1 MDKNINKQNV
11 YISEEENTLNWIE
24 IQSSFK
30 KSFGNEIYNSWLQK
44 ISLVKEYNDYLIL
57 GVPTRFFRD
66 WIVSRYLDKILE
78 QVKSFKLSLNR
89 IEFKII
95 EENKQNQE
103 LIKIDQ
109 LNKVTE
115 IKDSILNYNRLNPN
129 LSFESFIKG
138 KSNEIA
144 LSYSKKVCDYV
155 SRYNPLYI
163 CGGVGLGKTHLLN
176 AIGLETQ
183 KDNNVMFI
191 SAERFMYH
199 FIKSIKKNDMVN
211 FKDFFRKSSVFI
223 IDDIQ
228 FISGKESLQ
237 EEFFHTFNSL
247 IEKGSQ
253 IIISSDRPPMK
264 LDRVQERIKSRLSG
278 GLVVDIEAPDLD
290 LKIKIL
296 KKKIEEIQNQFKENI
311 DLSDEVINYIA
322 SESKTNIRELIGV
335 LNRVIAFSRVH
346 NKVLTTVDCKN
357 ILKDVFSQIRVITVD
372 KIQNIVSNYF
382 NIALSDMLSQRRS
395 RPLARPRQIAMY
407 LAKKM
412 TSRSLPEIGRRFANR
427 DHTTVIHAVKT
438 ITRLSDQDDE
448 MKKILI
454 KLKVFCWNSE
464 EMQFIVKRDILL
476 KSLNFVQGVVEKKNT
491 LPILSN
497 VLLQLKEK
505 KLTIVATD
513 LDIVF
518 HDEIEDVKVLKEGS
532 TTTSAAILYD
542 ILRKISS
549 NSELNFDLKN
559 ENKLSLKE

>member
-1 MDKNINKQNV
+1 MENNNIKKQNI
-11 YISEEENTLNWIE
+11 YTSEEEKTLNWNE
-24 IQSSFK
+24 IQTLFK
-30 KSFGNEIYNSWLQK
+30 NVFGNEIYNSWLQK

-78 QVKSFKLSLNR
+78 QVKSIKLSVNR

-103 LIKIDQ
+103 FIKIDE

-129 LSFESFIKG
+129 LNFESFIQG
-138 KSNEIA
+138 KSNDIA
-144 LSYSKKVCDYV
+144 LSYSKKVSEHI

-176 AIGLETQ
+176 AIGLELQ
-183 KDNNVMFI
+183 SENNVMFI

-247 IEKGSQ
+247 MDKGSQ
-253 IIISSDRPPMK
+253 IIISADRAPMK
-264 LDRVQERIKSRLSG
+264 LDRVQDRIKSRLAG
-278 GLVVDIEAPDLD
+278 GLVVDIDVPDLE
-290 LKIKIL
+290 LKIKIIE
-296 KKKIEEIQNQFKENI
+296 KKIEEIQNQFKENI
-311 DLSDEVINYIA
+311 NLTEEVINYVA

-346 NKVLTTVDCKN
+346 NKVLNIQDCKN
-357 ILKDVFSQIRVITVD
+357 ILKDVFSQIRIITVD

-382 NIALSDMLSQRRS
+382 HIALSEMLSQRRS

-412 TSRSLPEIGRRFANR
+412 TTRSLPEIGRRFDNR

-438 ITRLSDQDDE
+438 ITRLSEQDDE
-448 MKKILI
+448 MKKNINQI
-454 KLKVFCWNSE
+454 
-464 EMQFIVKRDILL
+464 
-476 KSLNFVQGVVEKKNT
+476 KSL
-491 LPILSN
+491 
-497 VLLQLKEK
+497 LLEQ
-505 KLTIVATD
+505 
-513 LDIVF
+513 
-518 HDEIEDVKVLKEGS
+518 
-532 TTTSAAILYD
+532 
-542 ILRKISS
+542 
-549 NSELNFDLKN
+549 
-559 ENKLSLKE
+559 

>member
-1 MDKNINKQNV
+1 MEKNNIKKQNV
-11 YISEEENTLNWIE
+11 YVSEEEKTLIWENVQE
-24 IQSSFK
+24 AFK
-30 KSFGNEIYNSWLQK
+30 KTFGSEIYNSWLQK

-95 EENKQNQE
+95 EEAKQNQE
-103 LIKIDQ
+103 LAKINE

-115 IKDSILNYNRLNPN
+115 IRDSILNYNRLNPS
-129 LSFESFIKG
+129 LSFENFIQG
-138 KSNEIA
+138 KSNDIA
-144 LSYSKKVCDYV
+144 LSYSKKVCEHI

-176 AIGLETQ
+176 AIGLLLQ
-183 KDNNVMFI
+183 NNNNVMFI

-247 IEKGSQ
+247 MDKGSQ
-253 IIISSDRPPMK
+253 IIISSDRAPMK
-264 LDRVQERIKSRLSG
+264 LDRVQDRIKSRLSG
-278 GLVVDIEAPDLD
+278 GLVVDIEIPDLE
-290 LKIKIL
+290 LKSKII
-296 KKKIEEIQNQFKENI
+296 KKKIEEIENQFKEKI
-311 DLSDEVINYIA
+311 SLSDEVINFIA
-322 SESKTNIRELIGV
+322 SESKTNIRELIGI

-346 NKVLTTVDCKN
+346 NKNLNINDCKN
-357 ILKDVFSQIRVITVD
+357 ILKDVFNQIRVITVD
-372 KIQNIVSNYF
+372 KIQNVVSNYF
-382 NIALSDMLSQRRS
+382 NIALSEMLSQRRS

-438 ITRLSDQDDE
+438 ISRLSEQDDE
-448 MKKILI
+448 MKKNISQI
-454 KLKVFCWNSE
+454 
-464 EMQFIVKRDILL
+464 
-476 KSLNFVQGVVEKKNT
+476 KSL
-491 LPILSN
+491 
-497 VLLQLKEK
+497 LLDQQ
-505 KLTIVATD
+505 
-513 LDIVF
+513 
-518 HDEIEDVKVLKEGS
+518 
-532 TTTSAAILYD
+532 
-542 ILRKISS
+542 
-549 NSELNFDLKN
+549 
-559 ENKLSLKE
+559 

>member
-1 MDKNINKQNV
+1 MFKGISLRINYMDKNNNKKLNV
-11 YISEEENTLNWIE
+11 YISEEEKTLNWE
-24 IQSSFK
+24 DIQNSFK
-30 KSFGNEIYNSWLQK
+30 KTFGNEIYTSWLQK
-44 ISLVKEYNDYLIL
+44 ISLIKEYNDYLIL

-95 EENKQNQE
+95 EENRNTQE
-103 LIKIDQ
+103 LTKIEE
-109 LNKVTE
+109 LSKITE

-129 LSFESFIKG
+129 LSFDNFILG
-138 KSNEIA
+138 KSNEVA
-144 LSYSKKVCDYV
+144 LSYSKRVCEHL

-176 AIGLETQ
+176 AIGLNLQSE
-183 KDNNVMFI
+183 NNVMFI

-228 FISGKESLQ
+228 FIRGKESLQ

-247 IEKGSQ
+247 MDKGSQ
-253 IIISSDRPPMK
+253 IIISADRTPMK
-264 LDRVQERIKSRLSG
+264 LDRVQERIKSRLAG
-278 GLVVDIEAPDLD
+278 GLVVDIEVPDLE
-290 LKIKIL
+290 LKTKII
-296 KKKIEEIQNQFKENI
+296 KKKILEIQNQFKENI
-311 DLSDEVINYIA
+311 NLSDNVIEYIA
-322 SESKTNIRELIGV
+322 NESKTNIRELIGI

-346 NKVLTTVDCKN
+346 NKILTTADCKN

-382 NIALSDMLSQRRS
+382 NIPLNDMLSQRRS

-412 TSRSLPEIGRRFANR
+412 TTRSLPEIGRRFANR

-438 ITRLSDQDDE
+438 ITRLIEQDDE
-448 MKKILI
+448 MKKNI
-454 KLKVFCWNSE
+454 
-464 EMQFIVKRDILL
+464 
-476 KSLNFVQGVVEKKNT
+476 G
-491 LPILSN
+491 
-497 VLLQLKEK
+497 QLKN
-505 KLTIVATD
+505 L
-513 LDIVF
+513 L
-518 HDEIEDVKVLKEGS
+518 L
-532 TTTSAAILYD
+532 
-542 ILRKISS
+542 
-549 NSELNFDLKN
+549 
-559 ENKLSLKE
+559 ENQN

>member
-1 MDKNINKQNV
+1 MEKNNIKKNNI
-11 YISEEENTLNWIE
+11 YISEEEKTLVWE
-24 IQSSFK
+24 DIQASFK
-30 KSFGNEIYNSWLQK
+30 KTFGNEVYNSWLQK

-78 QVKSFKLSLNR
+78 QVKGFKLSLSR

-95 EENKQNQE
+95 EESKQNQE
-103 LIKIDQ
+103 FIKINE

-115 IKDSILNYNRLNPN
+115 IKDSILNYNRLNPHLN
-129 LSFESFIKG
+129 FDNFIQG

-144 LSYSKKVCDYV
+144 LSYSKKVCEHI

-176 AIGLETQ
+176 AIGLSLQHE
-183 KDNNVMFI
+183 NNVMFI

-247 IEKGSQ
+247 MDKGSQ
-253 IIISSDRPPMK
+253 IIISSDRSPMK
-264 LDRVQERIKSRLSG
+264 LDKVQDRIKSRLAG
-278 GLVVDIEAPDLD
+278 GLVVDIETPDIE
-290 LKIKIL
+290 LKAKII
-296 KKKIEEIQNQFKENI
+296 KKKIEEIENQFKENI
-311 DLSDEVINYIA
+311 NLNEEVINFIA
-322 SESKTNIRELIGV
+322 SETKTNIRELIGV

-346 NKVLTTVDCKN
+346 NKDLNVSDCKN
-357 ILKDVFSQIRVITVD
+357 ILRDVFNQIRVITVD
-372 KIQNIVSNYF
+372 KIQNVVSNYF
-382 NIALSDMLSQRRS
+382 NIPLSDMLSQRRS

-438 ITRLSDQDDE
+438 ISRLTDQDDE
-448 MKKILI
+448 MKKNINQI
-454 KLKVFCWNSE
+454 
-464 EMQFIVKRDILL
+464 
-476 KSLNFVQGVVEKKNT
+476 KSL
-491 LPILSN
+491 
-497 VLLQLKEK
+497 LLEQQ
-505 KLTIVATD
+505 
-513 LDIVF
+513 
-518 HDEIEDVKVLKEGS
+518 
-532 TTTSAAILYD
+532 
-542 ILRKISS
+542 
-549 NSELNFDLKN
+549 
-559 ENKLSLKE
+559 

>member
-1 MDKNINKQNV
+1 MENNNSKQQSSF
-11 YISEEENTLNWIE
+11 ISEEEKTLNWE
-24 IQSSFK
+24 TVQNSFEK
-30 KSFGNEIYNSWLQK
+30 TFGSEVYNSWLQK

-78 QVKSFKLSLNR
+78 QVKSYKLSLNR

-103 LIKIDQ
+103 LIKIDE

-115 IKDSILNYNRLNPN
+115 IKDSILNYNRLNTN
-129 LSFESFIKG
+129 LDFDSFIQG
-138 KSNEIA
+138 TSNDIA
-144 LSYSKKVCDYV
+144 LSYSKKVCEHI

-176 AIGLETQ
+176 AIGLELQ
-183 KDNNVMFI
+183 NNNNVMFI

-247 IEKGSQ
+247 MDKGSQ
-253 IIISSDRPPMK
+253 IVISADRAPMK
-264 LDRVQERIKSRLSG
+264 LDRVQDRIKSRLAG
-278 GLVVDIEAPDLD
+278 GLVVDIDAPDLE
-290 LKIKIL
+290 LKMKIIN
-296 KKKIEEIQNQFKENI
+296 KKIEDIQNQFKESI
-311 DLSDEVINYIA
+311 ILSDEVIRYIA
-322 SESKTNIRELIGV
+322 TESKTNIRELIGV

-346 NKVLTTVDCKN
+346 NKDLTINDCKN

-372 KIQNIVSNYF
+372 KIQNVVSNYF
-382 NIALSDMLSQRRS
+382 NIALSEMLSQRRS

-407 LAKKM
+407 LAKKL
-412 TSRSLPEIGRRFANR
+412 TTRSLPEIGRRFANR

-438 ITRLSDQDDE
+438 ITRLSEQDDE
-448 MKKILI
+448 MKKNISQI
-454 KLKVFCWNSE
+454 
-464 EMQFIVKRDILL
+464 
-476 KSLNFVQGVVEKKNT
+476 KSL
-491 LPILSN
+491 
-497 VLLQLKEK
+497 LLEQ
-505 KLTIVATD
+505 
-513 LDIVF
+513 
-518 HDEIEDVKVLKEGS
+518 
-532 TTTSAAILYD
+532 
-542 ILRKISS
+542 
-549 NSELNFDLKN
+549 
-559 ENKLSLKE
+559 

>member
-296 KKKIEEIQNQFKENI
+296 KKNRR
-311 DLSDEVINYIA
+311 D
-322 SESKTNIRELIGV
+322 SKSI
-335 LNRVIAFSRVH
+335 
-346 NKVLTTVDCKN
+346 
-357 ILKDVFSQIRVITVD
+357 
-372 KIQNIVSNYF
+372 
-382 NIALSDMLSQRRS
+382 
-395 RPLARPRQIAMY
+395 
-407 LAKKM
+407 
-412 TSRSLPEIGRRFANR
+412 
-427 DHTTVIHAVKT
+427 
-438 ITRLSDQDDE
+438 
-448 MKKILI
+448 
-454 KLKVFCWNSE
+454 
-464 EMQFIVKRDILL
+464 
-476 KSLNFVQGVVEKKNT
+476 
-491 LPILSN
+491 
-497 VLLQLKEK
+497 
-505 KLTIVATD
+505 
-513 LDIVF
+513 
-518 HDEIEDVKVLKEGS
+518 
-532 TTTSAAILYD
+532 
-542 ILRKISS
+542 
-549 NSELNFDLKN
+549 
-559 ENKLSLKE
+559 

>member
-1 MDKNINKQNV
+1 MENNNIKKQNAFV
-11 YISEEENTLNWIE
+11 SEEEKTLNWEE
-24 IQSSFK
+24 IQTSFK
-30 KSFGNEIYNSWLQK
+30 KNFGTEVYNSWLQK

-95 EENKQNQE
+95 EENKKNQE
-103 LIKIDQ
+103 FIKIDE

-129 LSFESFIKG
+129 LNFESFIQG
-138 KSNEIA
+138 KSNDIA
-144 LSYSKKVCDYV
+144 LSYSKKVCEHS
-155 SRYNPLYI
+155 SRYNPLYV

-176 AIGLETQ
+176 AIGIELQ
-183 KDNNVMFI
+183 HNNNVMFI

-247 IEKGSQ
+247 MDKGSQ
-253 IIISSDRPPMK
+253 IIISADRAPMK
-264 LDRVQERIKSRLSG
+264 LDRVQERIKSRLAG

-290 LKIKIL
+290 LKIKII
-296 KKKIEEIQNQFKENI
+296 KKKIEEIESQFKEKIN
-311 DLSDEVINYIA
+311 LSDEVVNYLA
-322 SESKTNIRELIGV
+322 SESKTNIRELIGI

-346 NKVLTTVDCKN
+346 NKDLNTSDCKN
-357 ILKDVFSQIRVITVD
+357 ILKDVFNQIKVITVD
-372 KIQNIVSNYF
+372 KIQNVVSNYF
-382 NIALSDMLSQRRS
+382 NIALSEMLSQRRS

-412 TSRSLPEIGRRFANR
+412 TTRSLPEIGRRFANR

-438 ITRLSDQDDE
+438 ITRLSEQDDE
-448 MKKILI
+448 MKKNISQI
-454 KLKVFCWNSE
+454 
-464 EMQFIVKRDILL
+464 
-476 KSLNFVQGVVEKKNT
+476 KSL
-491 LPILSN
+491 
-497 VLLQLKEK
+497 LLEQ
-505 KLTIVATD
+505 
-513 LDIVF
+513 
-518 HDEIEDVKVLKEGS
+518 
-532 TTTSAAILYD
+532 
-542 ILRKISS
+542 
-549 NSELNFDLKN
+549 
-559 ENKLSLKE
+559 